1 MKQNQEHKIKTD
13 KIMFRNFVAQILFIV
28 FFHASVEADTVFDT
42 DNLTI
47 TVDGTRVTAIHNTPL
62 STVQLVDGVA
72 RFNFAGDLDISDQ
85 TVRVV
90 GVRPLSIRAGN
101 NLTTNRTTFDV
112 SGHGIYGVAG
122 GGDGGLGGNSYIRET
137 PPIGPP
143 TNQRFGQ
150 GGAGTG
156 WSSRHAQRTKSGNDG
171 QVGGNSHYS
180 GDGSDGAPG
189 SGGFNVTTLTT
200 PGSGGSGGS
209 KGRSGNGG
217 VGGIGGSSPRCSN
230 SGGGLGFSQRAC
242 DPPTNG
248 SAGGAGQKGEAGDNG
263 TNGAG
268 GTNLTTGA
276 ALSGG
281 AGGGGGGRAGQG
293 GAGGNGGQGGGGGGG
308 TINAITPLHNVVEN
322 FLGWNGGNGGV
333 GGIGGQGGDTA
344 LAGDGGAGGG
354 AIELFAQGRL
364 TVGESVKLLSRGAAG
379 TPAIETMSRIG
390 GSSAVGSN
398 GIVGKGSGSNAVGGW
413 TKGGSGGAG
422 GTSGRGG
429 AGGISGLGGGGAGGT
444 IMLTGSQVDARGAKI
459 DASGGASFDA
469 YYQPV
474 FQCDSGGGGTA
485 PNCVIESGGAL
496 LTANAGG
503 NGRAVISTH
512 ALLNGPT
519 SISGASIEQYIG
531 PIESNPYS
539 LNGIKTP
546 YLLGLQGGADTFG
559 ILADY
564 TSDQELFSS
573 LFADNISSGLTIG
586 RFDFN
591 TIDLGIDYADFDLLV
606 LANRSNIDIVSPM
619 FGFAMTNNNHIISL
633 HTRGWAANT
642 AFGGNG
648 SSVLDALH
656 VNAIWATLVPKN
668 SAWFN
673 IGGNQLSH
681 FGLNLQAGDIAVL
694 SDVLP
699 VPRISEPNTS
709 FLVLLGIICIT
720 VFQIRI
726 YSGKLHRTN

>member
-1 MKQNQEHKIKTD
+1 MMQKQKYKTEIGKI
-13 KIMFRNFVAQILFIV
+13 IFRNFAAQVLFIV
-28 FFHASVEADTVFDT
+28 FFYASAEADTVFDT

-47 TVDGTRVTAIHNTPL
+47 TVDGTRVTAVYDTPL
-62 STVQLVDGVA
+62 SAVQLVDGVA

-112 SGHGIYGVAG
+112 SAHGINGTAS
-122 GGDGGLGGNSYIRET
+122 GGDGGLGGDSYIRET

-143 TNQRFGQ
+143 INQRFGQ

-156 WSSRHAQRTKSGNDG
+156 WSSRHTQPTKSGNDG
-171 QVGGNSHYS
+171 QAGGVSHYS
-180 GDGSDGAPG
+180 GDGS
-189 SGGFNVTTLTT
+189 GGTTGTGGYGTVTPTT
-200 PGSGGSGGS
+200 PGNGGSGGS
-209 KGRSGNGG
+209 KGSSGSGGAGG
-217 VGGIGGSSPRCSN
+217 VGGNSPWCSS
-230 SGGGLGFSQRAC
+230 SGGGFGFSQRAC

-248 SAGGAGQKGEAGDNG
+248 SAGNAGQKGEAGDNG
-263 TNGAG
+263 THGAG
-268 GTNLTTGA
+268 GTNLATGA

-322 FLGWNGGNGGV
+322 FLGWSGGNGGA

-354 AIELFAQGRL
+354 AIELFARGRL
-364 TVGESVKLLSRGAAG
+364 TIGESVNLLSRGAAG
-379 TPAIETMSRIG
+379 TSAIETTSRIG
-390 GSSAVGSN
+390 GPSAVGSS
-398 GIVGKGSGSNAVGGW
+398 GVAGRSSGSNVVGGW
-413 TKGGSGGAG
+413 TRGGSGGAG
-422 GTSGRGG
+422 GSSGRGG

-512 ALLNGPT
+512 ALLNGPA
-519 SISGASIEQYIG
+519 SISGASIEQYTG
-531 PIESNPYS
+531 PIESNPFS

-559 ILADY
+559 VLADY

-573 LFADNISSGLTIG
+573 LFANISNGLTIG
-586 RFDFN
+586 RFDFH

-619 FGFAMTNNNHIISL
+619 FGFSMTNSNHIISL
-633 HTRGWAANT
+633 HTRGWVANT

-656 VNAIWATLVPKN
+656 VNAIWATLVPKT
-668 SAWFN
+668 STWFN
-673 IGGNQLSH
+673 IGGSELSQ
-681 FGLNLQAGDIAVL
+681 FGINLQAGDIAVL
-694 SDVLP
+694 SDELP
-699 VPRISEPNTS
+699 VPRISEPSTS

-720 VFQIRI
+720 ILQMRRCF
-726 YSGKLHRTN
+726 GKLN